1 VAIYNENTYGMD
13 RSRVY
18 QPQAYTPQAGVR
30 KPLVPQYGAPPQPV
44 PLGGGNVPTSN
55 YQPAWTSTLPQATPA
70 TQPYLGKTYTPQA
83 QVGLS
88 PEENQRI
95 YNQARINFTG
105 AMRQGTE
112 EMSGLMGN
120 RGFVPGQSGIA
131 DAAIGKVYA
140 GGLRDLGG
148 VMQGIAT
155 DEAKNRFSQAY
166 QLDQMNDVN
175 NRWAQEFGANREDA
189 ASNDLMRLLEF
200 YQGNQRDVYAPYWNS
215 MSTGIN
221 AAQ

>member
-1 VAIYNENTYGMD
+1 MYNQNMYGED
-13 RSRVY
+13 KARVY
-18 QPQAYTPQAGVR
+18 NPGVR
-30 KPLVPQYGAPPQPV
+30 QGVAQPVKPVVPQYGAAPSPV
-44 PLGGGNVPTSN
+44 AKPTYN
-55 YQPAWTSTLPQATPA
+55 TYNPAWTSTLPQANA
-70 TQPYLGKTYTPQA
+70 GAQAQPYLGQTYNPQA

-155 DEAKNRFSQAY
+155 DEAKNRFSQAF
-166 QLDQMNDVN
+166 QLDQMRDVN

-200 YQGNQRDVYAPYWNS
+200 YQGNQATVYAPYWNS
-215 MSTGIN
+215 LGTGIN